1 MNPGTTSDQELK
13 LQLTRLYVA
22 LTLSRNVAGQLVEK
36 DPENKVG
43 RSLTTLLAVTEQM
56 LESMLDPAARMPQ
69 TSEELVEVS
78 HVM

>member
-69 TSEELVEVS
+69 MSEELLEVS

>member
-69 TSEELVEVS
+69 TSEELLEVS